1 MKANSRAIFKGKENE
16 LKIEKYVRR
25 AAGIKCDNVPHKR
38 MSDPSDQCSL
48 ELCPGYCVCKFMGMQ
63 K

>member
-38 MSDPSDQCSL
+38 MSES
-48 ELCPGYCVCKFMGMQ
+48 K
-63 K
+63 